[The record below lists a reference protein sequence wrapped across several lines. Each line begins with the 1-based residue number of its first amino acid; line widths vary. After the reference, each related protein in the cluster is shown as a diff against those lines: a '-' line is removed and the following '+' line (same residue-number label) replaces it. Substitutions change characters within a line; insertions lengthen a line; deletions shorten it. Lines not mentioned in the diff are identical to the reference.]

1 LKLLVQVVQ
10 QRVADPPEEKEG
22 TNQEESKGAILAV
35 GSGKEFL
42 EHEME
47 MLGWVDLV
55 KEKGAVSLSIF

>member
-1 LKLLVQVVQ
+1 
-10 QRVADPPEEKEG
+10 
-22 TNQEESKGAILAV
+22 LAV